1 MQENEIL
8 GAVEHLESEDIA
20 DLVPSLSKDT
30 VSALFDTLDRED
42 RSEVQTMLEFPPGTV
57 NSLMVL
63 DVVTVREVVN
73 LDVVLRYLRRRSDL
87 RSG

>member
-1 MQENEIL
+1 
-8 GAVEHLESEDIA
+8 
-20 DLVPSLSKDT
+20 
-30 VSALFDTLDRED
+30 
-42 RSEVQTMLEFPPGTV
+42 MLEFPPGTV